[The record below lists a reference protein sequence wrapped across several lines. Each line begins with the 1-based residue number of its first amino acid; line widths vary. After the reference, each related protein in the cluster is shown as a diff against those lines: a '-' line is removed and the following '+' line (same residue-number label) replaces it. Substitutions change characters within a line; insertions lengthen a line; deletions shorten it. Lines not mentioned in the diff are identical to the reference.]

1 MEVTPE
7 EHMDLNETLAKK
19 LQDQIGALTFQLLL
33 KDSIIELLNDQIKK
47 MTSEKKEE
55 LNGVRP

>member
-1 MEVTPE
+1 MARSGNK
-7 EHMDLNETLAKK
+7 HMDLNETLAKK

-47 MTSEKKEE
+47 ITSEKKEDSH
-55 LNGVRP
+55 GI

>member
-1 MEVTPE
+1 
-7 EHMDLNETLAKK
+7 MDLNETLAKK

-55 LNGVRP
+55 PPGIQP